1 MVKKYFFY
9 IFCFF
14 SIGPVLGQIYD
25 FQSIN
30 QEDGLPSS
38 TVNTIFQDSRD
49 YLWFGTEGG
58 GLVKYDG
65 ISYEIFNKNAG
76 LNSEYITDIVEDDN
90 NNIVIA
96 TRYSGIFVYDGSQ
109 FIESFNER
117 NKLLSSNKIFKLLKT
132 PDGVAA
138 ISDTEAVLISPQYTI
153 TKIFKSENQ
162 YSQVNAFLALKQNE
176 YLIAADNGLFTIT
189 KSGISSFYA
198 NEVSGKTTAYKDLS
212 GKIFI
217 GTNKAELF
225 VFEDNKLSTPEI
237 IKNKDG
243 SLFSIKT
250 VFVAKSGNVW
260 MGSYEQ
266 DGLCLKVNQ
275 YISFFDKSNGF
286 NGQDVQVFFQDKIKN
301 LYIGTQKDGLY
312 KTSAQQFINF
322 SNVQY
327 LNSPF
332 INAIAKKQNRL
343 YVSIAKNGV
352 FEFNISDNGANSFV
366 KNYKIEDS
374 YAAAVDHK
382 NRIIFGTET
391 GLSIINESGNNN
403 INISDYLNNERLNIK
418 SIIQDAKN
426 RYFITTHGQ
435 GLILLDQN
443 FKFLTQIIKINSKGL
458 SNYVSTI
465 VNISDSKWYVGTSN
479 GLFLLEEKNK
489 RFYLSKSIINEAI
502 SIGTKDIFG
511 NFWFSVE
518 RCLYVIKQD
527 NSIVC
532 YNEKNG
538 LKSTLISTLIA
549 GKDSFIYLGTN
560 LGLTKIQVN
569 KKAQIVTIQNYNS
582 KNGFYGRET
591 NLRAQ
596 CRDEKGNVFLGT
608 NTGLYECLAQQ
619 GRTSTVIKPT
629 LQITGIGLF
638 NEVTNWNALR
648 KKKGKWENLPN
659 ENHEFKPNENQLT
672 FKYITINNNYTESA
686 IYSYILEGGEKS
698 NWSAPTMQREVTF
711 SNLSYGRYTFKVK
724 IVDNL
729 GNIISNEARYSFSI
743 EKPFYFKWWFILIF
757 LGLLYTFVVFIL
769 NKTTNYNKDFIKNYS
784 ESKTTAEEY
793 KLYLLFLG
801 ISLPAIEVFS
811 NLAGME
817 DKNTVQGNIITSI
830 LFLSFYFLSKRYAVL
845 DKYISL
851 FFSTI
856 FVLYVVSTI
865 FRLVKYPERIASS
878 LEFIMIF
885 FIAYSILKSIKLYW
899 MFVWSSFALLIILYF
914 NGFISK
920 KLLVTLIIFCFLTA
934 ILDYVRHVSNLNSKD
949 RFLFAD
955 NIVNKG
961 TSLILGVNLKGEV
974 VYCSETIT
982 TILGYQQDEVKGL
995 NYWILTGDSE
1005 FTTLNYNI
1013 SDSLYVRKLRCK
1025 DGSFKYIQW
1034 KDYKYS
1040 SDLYVGIGQDIS
1052 EQVDAQNQYRNLI
1065 ETATDIIY
1073 EIDNK
1078 GNFIYINHFTEEIS
1092 GFSSS
1097 DLINKNFV
1105 DFIRDDYKDYVTEYY
1120 KNLTR
1125 KEINI
1130 PVIEFP
1136 IISKTKDDI
1145 WLSQKVAVKKGDD
1158 GKIVGFSAIARDIT
1172 QIKKLETEKKVRQ
1185 EKIEA
1190 YTTTI
1195 NKLVTI
1201 RYTES
1206 DSIEKIIQHILKET
1220 SINSQISRVSYWE
1233 YDVDKIICLSM
1244 YNKETGTFD
1253 SNDVCLKSE
1262 RPIYFKSIESNKF
1275 VIASDVNKSK
1285 EFKEFTKEYF
1295 PHNNIKSILDV
1306 SVFLSGQIS
1315 GILSFEA
1322 LNEIVNWDP
1331 EDINFARSISD
1342 IISISIEAQKRKE
1355 SEQRF
1360 RLLANNIPG
1369 TVYLSDFDAKWTKI
1383 YLNDEI
1389 EKLTGYKKD
1398 LFLNKKIYLIDLV
1411 HEDDREAVLN
1421 EARIAISQQ
1430 KPFHLTY
1437 RLKRKSG
1444 EYIWVEE
1451 FGDAV
1456 LKDGKIDYVEGILI
1470 DITQRKEIDSQIKAR
1485 EYAEAA
1491 NKAKSEFLANM
1502 SHEIRTPLN
1511 AIIGFS
1517 NLLNETNLEA
1527 NQLEYST
1534 TVNQSAHILLEIVN
1548 DILDFSKIE
1557 SGKLELE
1564 NKLTN
1569 LQELINQVI
1578 HIIQFDSEKK
1588 NISLNLIMDEEVP
1601 KYVEFD
1607 GLRIKQIL
1615 LNLLS
1620 NAVKFTRKGK
1630 VELQVEL
1637 AHKNETHVKLRFLV
1651 IDSGIGIKVD
1661 NYKKIFEPF
1670 SQEDSSTT
1678 RKYGGTGLG
1687 LAISNNILSL
1697 MNSKLEL
1704 KSDLKRGST
1713 FYFDLELPYFA
1724 SDDVNESKL
1733 LLDYRDIDVEYD
1745 DLSEDVKSIALTE
1758 VIKVL
1763 VVEDNKIN
1771 MLLTKTL
1778 LKKFLTNVVIIEAEN
1793 GQVGIDKFV
1802 EMRPDII
1809 LLDVQMPVLNGYE
1822 AAVEIRKL
1830 DVKIPIIALTA
1841 GTVKGERDKCIEVG
1855 MNDYISKP
1863 IIKEDFENMLVKWL
1877 Q

>member
-1 MVKKYFFY
+1 MIKKYFFY
-9 IFCFF
+9 ILCFF
-14 SIGPVLGQIYD
+14 FFGPVFGQIYD
-25 FQSIN
+25 FKSIN

-38 TVNTIFQDSRD
+38 TINAIFQDSRD

-65 ISYEIFNKNAG
+65 ISYEVFNKNTG
-76 LNSEYITDIVEDDN
+76 LNGEYITDIVEDDN
-90 NNIVIA
+90 NNIVVA
-96 TRYSGIFVYDGSQ
+96 TRYSGIYVYDGSQ
-109 FIESFNER
+109 FVKSFNER

-132 PDGVAA
+132 AAGVAA
-138 ISDTEAVLISPQYTI
+138 ISDAEVVIISPQYTVA
-153 TKIFKSENQ
+153 KIFKSENQ
-162 YSQVNAFLALKQNE
+162 YGQVNALLAIKQNE
-176 YLIAADNGLFTIT
+176 YLIATDNGLFTIT
-189 KSGISSFYA
+189 KSGINPFYA
-198 NEVSGKTTAYKDLS
+198 KEISGKTTACSDQS
-212 GKIFI
+212 NRIFI
-217 GTNKAELF
+217 GTNQAKLF
-225 VFEDNKLSTPEI
+225 VFEDNKLSNPEI
-237 IKNKDG
+237 IKNKNG

-266 DGLCLKVNQ
+266 NGICLKVNQ

-301 LYIGTQKDGLY
+301 LYIGTHKDGLY

-327 LNSPF
+327 LNSPS
-332 INAIAKKQNRL
+332 INAIAKNQNKL
-343 YVSIAKNGV
+343 YISIFKRGV
-352 FEFNISDNGANSFV
+352 FEFNSWSNGSNNFV
-366 KNYKIEDS
+366 KNHQIEDS
-374 YAAAVDHK
+374 YASIVNNK
-382 NRIIFGTET
+382 NQIIFGTAT
-391 GLSIINESGNNN
+391 GLSIITGSSINNVN
-403 INISDYLNNERLNIK
+403 LSNYLAKEKLDITC
-418 SIIQDAKN
+418 IIQDAQN

-435 GLILLDQN
+435 GIIVLDQN
-443 FKFLTQIIKINSKGL
+443 FKFLTRIVKTNPKGL
-458 SNYVSTI
+458 SNYVSAI
-465 VNISDSKWYVGTSN
+465 VAISGSKWYVGTSN
-479 GLFLLEEKNK
+479 GLFLLEEKDK
-489 RFYLSKSIINEAI
+489 RFYLSKSLINESI
-502 SIGTKDIFG
+502 SIATKDVFG

-518 RCLYVIKQD
+518 RCLYVIRQD
-527 NSIVC
+527 NTIIC

-549 GKDSFIYLGTN
+549 GKDGFIYLGTN
-560 LGLTKIQVN
+560 LGLAKIQVN
-569 KKAQIVTIQNYNS
+569 KKAQIVNIQNYNS

-596 CRDEKGNVFLGT
+596 FRDERGNVFFGT
-608 NTGLYECLAQQ
+608 NTGLYQCLAQYKTDKNVQ
-619 GRTSTVIKPT
+619 PK
-629 LQITGIGLF
+629 LQIAGIGLF
-638 NEVTNWNALR
+638 NEVTNWNTLEQ
-648 KKKGKWENLPN
+648 KKGKWENLPE
-659 ENHEFKPNENQLT
+659 ENYEFKSGENQLT
-672 FKYITINNNYTESA
+672 FRYLTINNKYTESA
-686 IYSYILEGGEKS
+686 IYSYILEGVEKS

-711 SNLSYGRYTFKVK
+711 SNLSYGNYTFKVK
-724 IVDNL
+724 IIDNL
-729 GNIISNEARYSFSI
+729 GNTISNEASYSFSI
-743 EKPFYFKWWFILIF
+743 EKPFYFKWWFVLIF
-757 LGLLYTFVVFIL
+757 LCLLYAFVVFVL

-801 ISLPAIEVFS
+801 ISLPVIEAFS

-817 DKNTVQGNIITSI
+817 DKNTLQGNIITSI
-830 LFLSFYFLSKRYAVL
+830 LFLSFYFLSKRYAIL

-851 FFSTI
+851 YFSSI
-856 FVLYVVSTI
+856 FVLYVIATI
-865 FRLVKYPERIASS
+865 LRLVKYPDRIASS

-899 MFVWSSFALLIILYF
+899 IFVWSTFGMLIILYL

-920 KLLVTLIIFCFLTA
+920 TLLVTLIIFCFLTA
-934 ILDYVRHVSNLNSKD
+934 ILNYVRHISNLNSKD
-949 RFLFAD
+949 KFLFAD

-961 TSLILGVNLKGEV
+961 TSLILGVNLNGEV
-974 VYCSETIT
+974 VYSSDTIT
-982 TILGYQQDEVKGL
+982 AILGYKQEEVKGL

-1005 FTTLNYNI
+1005 FTTLNYHI

-1040 SDLYVGIGQDIS
+1040 NDLYVGVGQDIS

-1078 GNFIYINHFTEEIS
+1078 GNFTYINHFTEEIS
-1092 GFSSS
+1092 GFAIQ
-1097 DLINKNFV
+1097 DVINKNFI
-1105 DFIRDDYKDYVTEYY
+1105 DFIRDDYKEYVAEYY
-1120 KNLTR
+1120 KNISS
-1125 KEINI
+1125 KKINI

-1136 IISKTKDDI
+1136 IISKNKGDI

-1158 GKIVGFSAIARDIT
+1158 NKIIGFSAIARDIT

-1220 SINSQISRVSYWE
+1220 SINSKISRVSYWE
-1233 YDVDKIICLSM
+1233 YEEDKIVCLSM
-1244 YNKETGTFD
+1244 YNKNTGRFD
-1253 SNDVCLKSE
+1253 SDDVCLKSE
-1262 RPIYFKSIESNKF
+1262 RPIYFKSIENNKF
-1275 VIASDVNKSK
+1275 IIASDVNKSK
-1285 EFKEFTKEYF
+1285 EFKEFAKEYF
-1295 PHNNIKSILDV
+1295 PENNIKSVLDV

-1322 LNEIVNWDP
+1322 VNEIVNWDP

-1369 TVYLSDFDAKWTKI
+1369 TVYLSEFDEKWTKI

-1398 LFLNKKIYLIDLV
+1398 LFLNKKLYLIDLV

-1444 EYIWVEE
+1444 ECIWIEE
-1451 FGDAV
+1451 FGDTV

-1491 NKAKSEFLANM
+1491 NKAKSDFLANM

-1517 NLLNETNLEA
+1517 NLLNETALEA

-1620 NAVKFTRKGK
+1620 NAVKFTKKGK

-1724 SDDVNESKL
+1724 SDDVNEAKL

-1745 DLSEDVKSIALTE
+1745 DLSEDVKSITLTE

-1778 LKKFLTNVVIIEAEN
+1778 LKKFLTNAVIIEAEN

-1802 EMRPDII
+1802 EMQPDII

-1822 AAVEIRKL
+1822 AAAEIRKL

-1841 GTVKGERDKCIEVG
+1841 GTVKGEKDKCIEVG

>member
-1 MVKKYFFY
+1 MIKKYFFY
-9 IFCFF
+9 ISCFLF
-14 SIGPVLGQIYD
+14 IGPVFGQIYD

-38 TVNTIFQDSRD
+38 TINTVFQDSRD

-65 ISYEIFNKNAG
+65 ISYEIFNKNTG
-76 LNSEYITDIVEDDN
+76 LSGEYITDIVEDDN
-90 NNIVIA
+90 NNIIVA
-96 TRYSGIFVYDGSQ
+96 TRYSGIFVYDGFQ
-109 FIESFNER
+109 FFKSFNER

-132 PDGVAA
+132 ADGVVA
-138 ISDTEAVLISPQYTI
+138 ISNTEVTIISPKYTI
-153 TKIFKSENQ
+153 AKFFKSENL
-162 YSQVNAFLALKQNE
+162 YGQVNALLSISSNE
-176 YLIAADNGLFTIT
+176 YLIATDNGVFTI
-189 KSGISSFYA
+189 KRSGISPFYA
-198 NEVSGKTTAYKDLS
+198 KEIFGKTTAYKDMANR
-212 GKIFI
+212 IFI
-217 GTNKAELF
+217 GTNQAQLF
-225 VFEDNKLSTPEI
+225 VFENNRLSSPEI
-237 IKNKDG
+237 IKNKNG
-243 SLFSIKT
+243 SLFPIKT

-266 DGLCLKVNQ
+266 NGICLKANQ

-286 NGQDVQVFFQDKIKN
+286 SGQDVQVFFQDKIRN
-301 LYIGTQKDGLY
+301 LYIGTHKDGLY

-327 LNSPF
+327 LNSPS
-332 INAIAKKQNRL
+332 INSIAKKQDKL
-343 YVSIAKNGV
+343 YISIFKKGV
-352 FEFNISDNGANSFV
+352 FEFSIGNNGSNNFV
-366 KNYKIEDS
+366 RNYPLADS
-374 YAAAVDHK
+374 YASLVNDE
-382 NRIIFGTET
+382 NQVVFGTTT
-391 GLSIINESGNNN
+391 GLSLIANNTIKN
-403 INISDYLNNERLNIK
+403 INISNYLGKERLDIK
-418 SIIQDAKN
+418 GIMQDAQK
-426 RYFITTHGQ
+426 RYFISTYGQ
-435 GLILLDQN
+435 GIIILDPN
-443 FKFLTQIIKINSKGL
+443 FKFLNRIVKTNSKGL
-458 SNYVSTI
+458 SNYVSSI
-465 VNISDSKWYVGTSN
+465 IAISPSKWYVCSSN
-479 GLFLLEEKNK
+479 GLFLLEERNK
-489 RFYLSKSIINEAI
+489 RFYLSKSLINEPITIAT
-502 SIGTKDIFG
+502 SDVFG
-511 NFWFSVE
+511 NFWFSAE
-518 RCLYVIKQD
+518 RCLYVIRHD
-527 NSIVC
+527 NSITC

-538 LKSTLISTLIA
+538 LKSTLVSTLIA
-549 GKDSFIYLGTN
+549 GKDGFIYLGTN
-560 LGLTKIQVN
+560 LGLAKIQVN
-569 KKAQIVTIQNYNS
+569 KKAQIVNIQNYNS

-596 CRDEKGNVFLGT
+596 FKDEKGNVFLGT
-608 NTGLYECLAQQ
+608 NTGLYQCLAQYKTDKNTQ
-619 GRTSTVIKPT
+619 PI
-629 LQITGIGLF
+629 LQISGIDLF
-638 NEVTNWNALR
+638 NEVTIW
-648 KKKGKWENLPN
+648 KTVGQKGKWRNLPQ
-659 ENHEFKPNENQLT
+659 ENHQFKSSENQLT
-672 FKYITINNNYTESA
+672 FRYITINNKHTESA
-686 IYSYILEGGEKS
+686 LYSYILEGGEKS
-698 NWSAPTMQREVTF
+698 NWSAPTMLREVTF
-711 SNLSYGRYTFKVK
+711 SNLSYGSYIFKVK
-724 IVDNL
+724 IIDNL
-729 GNIISNEARYSFSI
+729 GNTISNEAKYSFSI
-743 EKPFYFKWWFILIF
+743 EKPFYFKWWFVLIF
-757 LGLLYTFVVFIL
+757 LGLLYAFVVFIL
-769 NKTTNYNKDFIKNYS
+769 NKTTNFNKDFIKNYS
-784 ESKTTAEEY
+784 ENKTTAEEY

-801 ISLPAIEVFS
+801 ISLPAIEAFS
-811 NLAGME
+811 NLTGME
-817 DKNTVQGNIITSI
+817 DKNTLQGNIITSI
-830 LFLSFYFLSKRYAVL
+830 LFLSFYFLSKKYTIL

-851 FFSTI
+851 YFSSI
-856 FVLYVVSTI
+856 YVLYVISTI
-865 FRLVKYPERIASS
+865 LRLVKYPDRIASS
-878 LEFIMIF
+878 LEFIIIF
-885 FIAYSILKSIKLYW
+885 FIAYSIFKSIKLYW
-899 MFVWSSFALLIILYF
+899 IFVWSTFGMLIILYL

-920 KLLVTLIIFCFLTA
+920 KLLVTLVIFCFLTA
-934 ILDYVRHVSNLNSKD
+934 ILNYVRHISNLNSKD
-949 RFLFAD
+949 KFLFAD

-961 TSLILGVNLKGEV
+961 TSLILGVNLNGEV
-974 VYCSETIT
+974 VYSSETIT
-982 TILGYQQDEVKGL
+982 AILGYKQEEVKGL

-1013 SDSLYVRKLRCK
+1013 NDSLYVRKLRCK

-1040 SDLYVGIGQDIS
+1040 NDLYVGIGQDIS

-1065 ETATDIIY
+1065 ETATDIIF

-1078 GNFIYINHFTEEIS
+1078 GNFTYINHFTEEIS
-1092 GFSSS
+1092 GFAIQ
-1097 DLINKNFV
+1097 DVINKNFI
-1105 DFIRDDYKDYVTEYY
+1105 DFIRDDYKEYVAEYY
-1120 KNLTR
+1120 KNIST
-1125 KEINI
+1125 KEVNI

-1136 IISKTKDDI
+1136 IISKSKGDI
-1145 WLSQKVAVKKGDD
+1145 WLSQKVAVKIGDD
-1158 GKIVGFSAIARDIT
+1158 NKVVGFSAIARDIT

-1220 SINSQISRVSYWE
+1220 STNSKINRVSYWE
-1233 YDVDKIICLSM
+1233 YDNDKIVCLSM
-1244 YNKETGTFD
+1244 YKKDTGTFE

-1262 RPIYFKSIESNKF
+1262 RPTYFKAIENNKF
-1275 VIASDVNKSK
+1275 IIASDVNKSK
-1285 EFKEFTKEYF
+1285 EFKEFAKEYF
-1295 PHNNIKSILDV
+1295 PNNNIKSILDV
-1306 SVFLSGQIS
+1306 SVILNGQIS

-1322 LNEIVNWDP
+1322 VKEIVNWDP

-1369 TVYLSDFDAKWTKI
+1369 TVYLSEFDEKWTKI

-1398 LFLNKKIYLIDLV
+1398 LFLNKKLYLIDLV
-1411 HEDDREAVLN
+1411 HEDDRETVLN
-1421 EARIAISQQ
+1421 EAHIAVSQQ

-1444 EYIWVEE
+1444 EYIWIEE
-1451 FGDAV
+1451 FGDTV

-1527 NQLEYST
+1527 NQIEYST

-1569 LQELINQVI
+1569 LQELIHQVI

-1651 IDSGIGIKVD
+1651 IDSGIGIKMD

-1704 KSDLKRGST
+1704 KSDLKKGST

-1724 SDDVNESKL
+1724 SDDVNESQL

-1745 DLSEDVKSIALTE
+1745 DLSEDVKSITLTQI
-1758 VIKVL
+1758 VKVL

-1778 LKKFLTNVVIIEAEN
+1778 LKKFLINAVIIEAEN
-1793 GQVGIDKFV
+1793 GQVGIDKFI
-1802 EMRPDII
+1802 EMKPDII

-1822 AAVEIRKL
+1822 AAIEIRKL
-1830 DVKIPIIALTA
+1830 DKKIPIIALTA